1 MARQNKEYVKKRK
14 SYYGFARYYP
24 GKIGAK
30 SYAIGDS
37 VSQKRRDTIRGIII
51 AILIVLLFV
60 ATFVITS
67 VGYEIAERPA
77 TETTVITTA
86 STLQNK

>member
-1 MARQNKEYVKKRK
+1 MARHNKEYVKKRK

-24 GKIGAK
+24 GKIGSK

-51 AILIVLLFV
+51 AILIILLFV

-67 VGYEIAERPA
+67 VGYEIAERSV
-77 TETTVITTA
+77 TETTVVTTA